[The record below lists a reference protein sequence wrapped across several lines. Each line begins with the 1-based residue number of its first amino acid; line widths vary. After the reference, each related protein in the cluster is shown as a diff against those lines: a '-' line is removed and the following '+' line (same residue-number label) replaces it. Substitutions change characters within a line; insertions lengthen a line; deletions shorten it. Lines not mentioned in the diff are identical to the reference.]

1 MPYYLC
7 PKCGSKDSYSATEIV
22 SEHKHKSG
30 HMFAGP
36 ENALGMTPVMRV
48 GGSSRTEHK
57 ELTVLKCRMCD
68 CLLGEKDAVYTK
80 KEKLQMQLQIA
91 QEGKA
96 KRMRKKRVIG
106 FIVSLL
112 TVWFSFATIFSF
124 IFVLSLDAGRVDG
137 VVASPTSVIVLAFVI
152 SIPTSIYLGF
162 AVFRF
167 WTRGG
172 KS

>member
-1 MPYYLC
+1 MPNYLC

-22 SEHKHKSG
+22 SEHKHKSS
-30 HMFAGP
+30 HMVAGP

-57 ELTVLKCRMCD
+57 ELSVQKCRKCD

-96 KRMRKKRVIG
+96 IRMRKKRRIRL
-106 FIVSLL
+106 IVSLL
-112 TVWFSFATIFSF
+112 TVIFSF
-124 IFVLSLDAGRVDG
+124 PFSIIIVSFFYRSFPMLDSFLLLAG
-137 VVASPTSVIVLAFVI
+137 ILQFVI
-152 SIPTSIYLGF
+152 SLFLGF
-162 AVFRF
+162 VVLRF
-167 WTRGG
+167 WPMGD

>member
-22 SEHKHKSG
+22 SEHKHKSS
-30 HMFAGP
+30 HMVAGP

-96 KRMRKKRVIG
+96 KRMRKKRRIRL
-106 FIVSLL
+106 IVSLL
-112 TVWFSFATIFSF
+112 TVIFSF
-124 IFVLSLDAGRVDG
+124 PFVMTIISTLGMVL
-137 VVASPTSVIVLAFVI
+137 PISVSEIVYMFFPILQFM
-152 SIPTSIYLGF
+152 IPLFLGF
-162 AVFRF
+162 VVLRF
-167 WTRGG
+167 WPMGD